1 MAPNILIT
9 GVTGYVG
16 GTVFHTLVTVH
27 PEYNITVLLRNPQPS
42 FSEKYPNVKVL
53 KGDFENFEL
62 LKDAASKADV
72 VIHHG
77 DSDNEAAVSALLAG
91 LSSRAAASLPAFYI
105 HLGGTGIIVQY
116 ENLGELHLKVWSDI
130 GDIETLWSM
139 PEAALHRNTEL
150 LIQDAWTGRRV
161 KTAVVCPPM
170 IHGRGKGPGRI
181 DSMVF
186 PALLSASVQT
196 GSTFYLGSGT
206 NIYSKVHVDDVA
218 QVFLKLAE
226 AAASGGEGAD
236 WGHGGY
242 YFLTSEEINQKDIAI
257 AAGKILKQKGLVPTE
272 QPKQVILEELDK
284 LLPQS
289 RFRGVARLVFASNS
303 RSTPDRTRKVL
314 SYEPRGISFLDSLED
329 DLERAAQSASHS
341 SGKQPVPS
349 S

>member
-1 MAPNILIT
+1 
-9 GVTGYVG
+9 
-16 GTVFHTLVTVH
+16 
-27 PEYNITVLLRNPQPS
+27 
-42 FSEKYPNVKVL
+42 
-53 KGDFENFEL
+53 
-62 LKDAASKADV
+62 
-72 VIHHG
+72 
-77 DSDNEAAVSALLAG
+77 SALLAG

>member
-16 GTVFHTLVTVH
+16 GTVFNTIVTAH

-53 KGDFENFEL
+53 KGEFGDFEL

-72 VIHHG
+72 VVHHG
-77 DSDNEAAVSALLAG
+77 DSDNVAAVRALLAG
-91 LSSRAAASLPAFYI
+91 ASERAAASLPAFYI

-116 ENLGELHLKVWSDI
+116 ENLGELHPKVWSDI

-139 PEAALHRNTEL
+139 PEATLHRNTEL
-150 LIQDAWTGRRV
+150 LIQDAWTARGV

-170 IHGRGKGPGRI
+170 IHGRGTGPGRT

-186 PALLSASVQT
+186 PALVSASVQT
-196 GSTFYLGSGT
+196 GSTFYYGSGT
-206 NIYSKVHVDDVA
+206 NIYSKVHIEDVA
-218 QVFLKLAE
+218 QVFSKLVE
-226 AAASGGEGAD
+226 AAANGGEGAD
-236 WGHGGY
+236 WGHDGY
-242 YFLTSEEINQKDIAI
+242 YFLTSEEVNQKDIAV

-272 QPKQVILEELDK
+272 EPKQLTLEELDS

-289 RFRGVARLVFASNS
+289 RFPGVARLAFASNS
-303 RSTPDRTRKVL
+303 RSTPDRTKKVL
-314 SYEPRGISFLDSLED
+314 SYVPRGLSYMDSLED
-329 DLERAAQSASHS
+329 DISRAARR
-341 SGKQPVPS
+341 
-349 S
+349 